1 MTRLLIVDDEQK
13 LVSVLKG
20 FLETK
25 GFDVRTASSGV
36 EAMQMVEQHQPHV
49 MLLDLN
55 LEGSAVSGLDVLTQT
70 KARLPNTVVF
80 VVSGYTEE
88 DKKEQAL
95 KQGADRYLEK
105 PLLLPDVLKAV
116 QEAAANLPPS

>member
-13 LVSVLKG
+13 LVSILKG

-25 GFDVRTASSGV
+25 GFDVRTASSGA
-36 EAMQMVEQHQPHV
+36 EAMQLVEQHQPHL

-55 LEGSAVSGLDVLTQT
+55 LEGSAVSGLDVLTKA
-70 KARLPNTVVF
+70 KARFPNMVVF

-88 DKKEQAL
+88 EKKEQAL

-116 QEAAANLPPS
+116 QEAAATLPSS

>member
-1 MTRLLIVDDEQK
+1 MTRLLIVDDEPK

-25 GFDVRTASSGV
+25 GFDVRTASSGE
-36 EAMQMVEQHQPHV
+36 EAMQLVEQHQPHV

-55 LEGSAVSGLDVLTQT
+55 LEGSAVSGLDVLTKT
-70 KARLPNTVVF
+70 KARFPSTVVF